1 MDETEAKQKAKEM
14 YEKTKGKRRSIKK
27 DKIELSNEDT
37 EESSFDKIWVDGTES
52 EMFNKLEEIARSDL
66 PQTPVLKATI
76 TKTLEPCNVQDDVCF
91 FTFIFKLNLIYSIHS
106 NSLLHRELIGLFKV
120 QLLIIFI

>member
-76 TKTLEPCNVQDDVCF
+76 TKTLEPCNVQDDVCSF
-91 FTFIFKLNLIYSIHS
+91 NFIFKLNLIYSIHS
-106 NSLLHRELIGLFKV
+106 NSLLHQELIGLFKV